1 MVYIFSQ
8 RDNIELMNLKSKR
21 IYLRSQNEFICDI
34 KTGISKNK
42 IKEEIQS
49 LFEQYICISNEPIQ
63 VSVLS
68 DRTFYHKFGEIANL
82 SHLTNWKKYKNT
94 IEQIPNRKRLSNTNL
109 INGLNQIDN
118 IDYSNDNIYSFW
130 IK

>member
-1 MVYIFSQ
+1 MAYIFSQ

-21 IYLRSQNEFICDI
+21 IYLRSQNEFVCDI

-49 LFEQYICISNEPIQ
+49 LFEQYICISNKPIQ

-82 SHLTNWKKYKNT
+82 SHLANWKKYENT
-94 IEQIPNRKRLSNTNL
+94 IEQIPSKKRLSNTNL